1 MGMNQLK
8 RKLAHYPNWDR
19 DEQIKRN
26 RLALDILEKRRQK
39 RAHITDAEEKK
50 RTEFF
55 EEFKKLM
62 DDCRPSG
69 AKLYS
74 QE

>member
-1 MGMNQLK
+1 MNQLK
-8 RKLAHYPNWDR
+8 RKLANYPDWDR

-26 RLALDILEKRRQK
+26 RLALDILERRRQK
-39 RAHITDAEEKK
+39 RLQLTDAQEKE

-55 EEFKKLM
+55 EEFKELM
-62 DDCRPSG
+62 DDFRPLGS
-69 AKLYS
+69 KLYS

>member
-1 MGMNQLK
+1 MNQLK
-8 RKLAHYPNWDR
+8 RKLANYPDWDR

-39 RAHITDAEEKK
+39 RLQLTDSQEKE

-55 EEFKKLM
+55 EEFKELM
-62 DDCRPSG
+62 DDFRPNGS
-69 AKLYS
+69 KLYS
-74 QE
+74 

>member
-1 MGMNQLK
+1 MNQLK
-8 RKLAHYPNWDR
+8 LQLANYPDWDR
-19 DEQIKRN
+19 DKQIKRN

-39 RAHITDAEEKK
+39 RLQITDAEEKE

-62 DDCRPSG
+62 DDFRPLGS
-69 AKLYS
+69 KLY
-74 QE
+74 

>member
-1 MGMNQLK
+1 MNQLK
-8 RKLAHYPNWDR
+8 RKLANYPDWDR

-39 RAHITDAEEKK
+39 RLQLTDAQEKE

-55 EEFKKLM
+55 EEFKELM
-62 DDCRPSG
+62 DDFRPLGS
-69 AKLYS
+69 KLYS

>member
-1 MGMNQLK
+1 MNQLK
-8 RKLAHYPNWDR
+8 CKLAHYPNWDR
-19 DEQIKRN
+19 DEQMKRN

-39 RAHITDAEEKK
+39 RFQLTDVEEKE

-55 EEFKKLM
+55 EDFKELM

>member
-1 MGMNQLK
+1 MNQLK
-8 RKLAHYPNWDR
+8 HKLANYPDWDR

-26 RLALDILEKRRQK
+26 RLALEILEKRRQK
-39 RAHITDAEEKK
+39 RLQLTDAQEKE

-55 EEFKKLM
+55 EEFKELM
-62 DDCRPSG
+62 DDFRPNGS
-69 AKLYS
+69 KLYN

>member
-1 MGMNQLK
+1 MNQLK
-8 RKLAHYPNWDR
+8 RKLANYPDWDR

-26 RLALDILEKRRQK
+26 RLALDILETRRQK
-39 RAHITDAEEKK
+39 RLQLTDAQEKE

-55 EEFKKLM
+55 EEFKELM
-62 DDCRPSG
+62 DDFRPLGS
-69 AKLYS
+69 KLYS